1 MIKNYLKTALRHL
14 LKYKSLSLIN
24 ISGLVFGLFCVILI
38 YSWIRYQSSYDK
50 FHKNADRLYRVVFTN
65 ENKDFFGY
73 YQPGPLASHLRE
85 VIPEI
90 THTTSYMEM
99 QWKLSCEDKG
109 FFVIGSFVDN
119 DFFNMFSFP
128 LLQGDISIVL
138 NNPGSVVLTENLA
151 HKLFGKINPIGE
163 TVKLNNNQTLH
174 VTGVLKDIPQNSHMQ
189 FDFLMPFKSSPDW
202 MNQWNLK
209 STTTYA
215 MFSPHSSMNQVNNKI
230 YGIMNQHN
238 PTWKNV
244 LFMFPFTKS
253 HLYNLEG
260 GGLIYYVY
268 IFTAMGIVI
277 LIIACINF
285 INLTTAYS
293 ERRIKEIGMR
303 KTIGSS
309 RLSIML
315 QFLVEAILI
324 AVISMIIT
332 IFLIELISPY
342 LNNLLGR
349 PFKIFLSA
357 DFILVLIGL
366 TILTGVGAG
375 LYPAIHFSNLQPVRL
390 LSNTSRIGTS
400 RQYIILRKALVTVQ
414 FTLSIFFIIS
424 LFGIRQQLGFIQSK
438 DLGYTKDCVLMV
450 QTRGA
455 LSQEASVVKKAL
467 LQHPAIQSVTISG
480 NEIISLHGTGSGP
493 IEWPGKVTDRVVEAG
508 FNWVDYNF
516 LETLKMKITQ
526 GRFFSKEFET
536 DKSDAFVVNET
547 GIQQMEFADPIG
559 KEITINQGSFQR
571 TGHIIGVVK
580 DFHAGSLHQ
589 PMYPVVMMLSERA
602 NYLLIRINTQPI
614 DETLAL
620 IKNTIKKY
628 VPDDPF
634 HYEFFDAKIEKQYQ
648 IEKLTSIL
656 STYLTVLM
664 IIISC
669 LGLFGLASFTA
680 ERRTQEIG
688 IRKVVGANVSTII
701 GLLSREFT
709 YLVVFSCIIAVPA
722 AYFVM
727 KMFLQEFAFHTNLS
741 WWIFALA
748 CLLALVI
755 ANLTVSFQA
764 VRAAFTNPSEALR
777 YE

>member
-1 MIKNYLKTALRHL
+1 MIKNYLKTAFRHL
-14 LKYKSLSLIN
+14 QKYKSLSLIN

-38 YSWIRYQSSYDK
+38 YSWIRYESSYDK

-65 ENKDFFGY
+65 ENRDFFGI
-73 YQPGPLASHLRE
+73 YQPGPLANHLRE
-85 VIPEI
+85 VVPEI
-90 THTTSYMEM
+90 THTTSYSEM
-99 QWKLSCEDKG
+99 QWKLSREDKG

-128 LLQGDISIVL
+128 LLQGDKNIVL
-138 NNPGSVVLTENLA
+138 NSPGSVVLTENLA

-163 TVKLNNNQTLH
+163 TVKLNDNQTLN
-174 VTGVLKDIPQNSHMQ
+174 VTGILKDIPQNSHMQ
-189 FDFLMPFKSSPDW
+189 FNFLMPFKSSPDW

-215 MFSPHSSMNQVNNKI
+215 MLSPNSSIDQVNNKI

-260 GGLIYYVY
+260 GGLILYVY
-268 IFTAMGIVI
+268 IFIAMGIVI
-277 LIIACINF
+277 LIVACINF
-285 INLTTAYS
+285 INLTTACS
-293 ERRIKEIGMR
+293 QRRTKEIGMR

-309 RLSIML
+309 RSSIML

-324 AVISMIIT
+324 AFISMIIT
-332 IFLIELISPY
+332 IFLIELVSPY
-342 LNNLLGR
+342 LNNVLGR
-349 PFKIFLSA
+349 PLKIYLSA
-357 DFILVLIGL
+357 DFILF
-366 TILTGVGAG
+366 LTGF
-375 LYPAIHFSNLQPVRL
+375 AIHFSNLQPVRL
-390 LSNTSRIGTS
+390 LSSASSIGTGG
-400 RQYIILRKALVTVQ
+400 QYIILRKTLVTVQ

-438 DLGYTKDCVLMV
+438 DLGYTKDRVLMV

-455 LSQEASVVKKAL
+455 LSQEASIVKKAL
-467 LQHPAIQSVTISG
+467 LQHAAIQRVTISG
-480 NEIISLHGTGSGP
+480 NEIISLQGTGSGP
-493 IEWPGKVTDRVVEAG
+493 IEWPEKVTDRVVEAG
-508 FNWVDYNF
+508 FNWVDYDF
-516 LETLKMKITQ
+516 LATLKMKITQ

-669 LGLFGLASFTA
+669 LGLFGLASYSTLQ
-680 ERRTQEIG
+680 RTKEIG
-688 IRKVVGANVSTII
+688 IRKVFGATFPA
-701 GLLSREFT
+701 LLYLLGKDFT
-709 YLVVFSCIIAVPA
+709 KLVLLANFIAWPLAWYGVNKWLQNF
-722 AYFVM
+722 AYRIDLSVWL
-727 KMFLQEFAFHTNLS
+727 FL
-741 WWIFALA
+741 LA
-748 CLLALVI
+748 GVVALVI
-755 ANLTVSFQA
+755 ALLTVSWQVIRTA
-764 VRAAFTNPSEALR
+764 LANPVESLR

>member
-1 MIKNYLKTALRHL
+1 MLKNYLKTALRHL

-38 YSWIRYQSSYDK
+38 YSWIRYESSYDK
-50 FHKNADRLYRVVFTN
+50 FHKNADHLYRVVFTN
-65 ENKDFFGY
+65 ENRDFFGY

-85 VIPEI
+85 VVPEI

-99 QWKLSCEDKG
+99 QWKLSREDEG

-174 VTGVLKDIPQNSHMQ
+174 VTGVLKDIPQNSHMH

-215 MFSPHSSMNQVNNKI
+215 MLSPHSSLNQVNNKI

-260 GGLIYYVY
+260 GGLISYVY

-349 PFKIFLSA
+349 PFKIFLSP

-390 LSNTSRIGTS
+390 LSNTFRIGTS
-400 RQYIILRKALVTVQ
+400 GQYIILRKALVTVQ

-438 DLGYTKDCVLMV
+438 ELGYTKDCVLMV

-467 LQHPAIQSVTISG
+467 LQHSPIQSVTISG

-508 FNWVDYNF
+508 INWIDYDF

-526 GRFFSKEFET
+526 GRFFSREFET

-547 GIQQMEFADPIG
+547 AIQQMEFTDPIG

-589 PMYPVVMMLSERA
+589 PIYPVVMMLSERA
-602 NYLLIRINTQPI
+602 NYLFIKIKKQQI

-628 VPDDPF
+628 VPDDPL
-634 HYEFFDAKIEKQYQ
+634 HYEFFDTKIEKQYR
-648 IEKLTSIL
+648 IEKLTSTL

-669 LGLFGLASFTA
+669 MGLFGLASYSTLQ
-680 ERRTQEIG
+680 RTKEIG
-688 IRKVVGANVSTII
+688 IRKVLGATFPA
-701 GLLSREFT
+701 LLYLLGKDFT
-709 YLVVFSCIIAVPA
+709 KLVLFANFIAWPLAWYAVNKWLQNF
-722 AYFVM
+722 AYRIDLTVWP
-727 KMFLQEFAFHTNLS
+727 FL
-741 WWIFALA
+741 LA
-748 CLLALVI
+748 GMAALVI
-755 ANLTVSFQA
+755 ALLTVSWQVIRTA
-764 VRAAFTNPSEALR
+764 LANPVEALR